1 MEPGEVKDD
10 WSEIDAVRK
19 KAYAEGLEDGK
30 RSYANQREA
39 LRKEAEQVALLRTE
53 WQTMVKMVQQ
63 HYLLIHD
70 KTLVVQND
78 DNDLFISYSNEPKL
92 MVPADMDQFQ
102 EELARLVKMG
112 RDFEVML
119 RGIKDHAVLKGCWDK
134 LVMTFKLIEQ

>member
-1 MEPGEVKDD
+1 MEPSEVMDHR
-10 WSEIDAVRK
+10 SEIDAVRE

-39 LRKEAEQVALLRTE
+39 LRKESEEVALLRTE
-53 WQTMVKMVQQ
+53 WQTMIKMVQQ

-78 DNDLFISYSNEPKL
+78 DSLFINYSNEPKL
-92 MVPADMDQFQ
+92 MVPADLDQFQ

-112 RDFEVML
+112 RDFEIML
-119 RGIKDHAVLKGCWDK
+119 RGINDHAVLKGCWDK
-134 LVMTFKLIEQ
+134 LTMTFKLIEQ